1 MGITNISWVNHG
13 NTKYCS
19 IIYFKVHTTISKAQL
34 FNPLKA
40 DPHPRQKW
48 KISLSKLLYIHICQN
63 RIFIS

>member
-19 IIYFKVHTTISKAQL
+19 NIFQSTTIRAQL

-40 DPHPRQKW
+40 DPHQDKNGRF
-48 KISLSKLLYIHICQN
+48 L
-63 RIFIS
+63 